1 MPTLHVVFW
10 HELSAVQIRLKLQ
23 QKSKGGFLS
32 VWKNEIHSKG
42 LRLFGIGLF
51 GSCFFSLWKFFG
63 IIRAQSNCGSTCNIW
78 LRWQFVQTNFWFDSH
93 FDQSCKQ
100 LSKITLE
107 TVKSQNLAAAC
118 SRKFGECRW
127 EGCVLQLCEC

>member
-1 MPTLHVVFW
+1 MTCHRVSNILYKLNFCFSLTNANFACSFW

-51 GSCFFSLWKFFG
+51 GSFFLSGNFFG

-78 LRWQFVQTNFWFDSH
+78 LRWQFVPTNFWFDSH

-100 LSKITLE
+100 LSNITLE
-107 TVKSQNLAAAC
+107 TVKS
-118 SRKFGECRW
+118 
-127 EGCVLQLCEC
+127 